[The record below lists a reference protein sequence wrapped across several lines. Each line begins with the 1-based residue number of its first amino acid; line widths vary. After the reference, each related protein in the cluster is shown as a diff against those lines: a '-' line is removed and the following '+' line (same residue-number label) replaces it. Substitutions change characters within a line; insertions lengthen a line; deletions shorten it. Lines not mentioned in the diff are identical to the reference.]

1 MPHLYNRWVF
11 SNFVKM
17 KSVFFSYLH
26 NVVGFH
32 IQVTNHKFVALLVD
46 RIALDIKS
54 GTKAPSSLEC
64 TLKKLIVQV
73 FCVVQFLFLIK
84 PMYLNSL
91 SFS

>member
-1 MPHLYNRWVF
+1 MDLLDF
-11 SNFVKM
+11 SRNKENF
-17 KSVFFSYLH
+17 FLTFH

-32 IQVTNHKFVALLVD
+32 IQVTNHKYVALLVD

-54 GTKAPSSLEC
+54 GTKAPSSMEC

-73 FCVVQFLFLIK
+73 FRVVQFLFLIK